1 MKPEVPPWLTE
12 LHSKIWNRVD
22 LTQTLTRTVEVTE
35 AHYTALQHRLNGLH
49 DRMAI
54 NLVKLNI
61 LHSLR
66 EAVPSLQ
73 DEVESDVSEARDNH
87 KLFPSVFKYLD
98 LAPLGLKAEVM
109 SRFPLP
115 LLIREDYEDMTKL
128 IDKEPQNNSGSVI
141 VSGQPG
147 TGECPFLFQSNLGT
161 VYHVTKESVEIIGSW
176 SSPDPI
182 RPLLMAT
189 RGLGTQRVSHRPSVQ
204 LIVAASPKV
213 ASQKWTKQTGHGSFI
228 SQFAIKLWS
237 RKELLLT
244 GLFLHPSNL
253 SLELLEESA
262 SYFGFNPHVCFQAAL
277 SVQKM
282 DRTKAKVID
291 AIDKA
296 ANEGIDKLVSLISGA
311 RSGASTPSSWIFQIY
326 PAPDDE
332 DHSLPLCHVSITRW
346 ALRHL
351 VNRLKERGREKVF
364 TLYDSISKIPAAAPF
379 AGGLLEMQVLRY
391 LDHIST
397 KKMFTIRR
405 LANSNPDEMQWIYP
419 GPTKHVNFDL
429 STAHGQI
436 EEAIRLQLA
445 CHLVPL
451 APNFP
456 AVDSIIYDPNDKVLT
471 CIQITRNV
479 DHPIAISG
487 LRDIQSWLKLCTAS
501 AKLRPSKVTPWCF
514 LFVVPEAKA
523 STFKPQTFKGDTD
536 KGEWAGKVDQY
547 VLGLKDQII
556 FELEGLKVV

>member
-35 AHYTALQHRLNGLH
+35 AHYTDLQRSLNGLH
-49 DRMAI
+49 KRTAI
-54 NLVKLNI
+54 DLVKLNI

-73 DEVESDVSEARDNH
+73 DKVESDVSEARDNH

-98 LAPLGLKAEVM
+98 LAPLGLKAEVT

-128 IDKEPQNNSGSVI
+128 IDKEPQDNSGSVI

-147 TGECPFLFQSNLGT
+147 TGKTAYLYLRLFELMIGGRPFLFQSNLGT
-161 VYHVTKESVEIIGSW
+161 MYHVTKESVEIIGSW

-182 RPLLMAT
+182 TAFIDGDKRDWEPSEL
-189 RGLGTQRVSHRPSVQ
+189 VIRPSVQ
-204 LIVAASPKV
+204 LIVAAPPKV

-253 SLELLEESA
+253 SLKLLEEST
-262 SYFGFNPHVCFQAAL
+262 SYFGFNPCACFEAAL
-277 SVQKM
+277 SVKKM
-282 DRTKAKVID
+282 DRTKSKVID

-311 RSGASTPSSWIFQIY
+311 RSGASTP
-326 PAPDDE
+326 P
-332 DHSLPLCHVSITRW
+332 
-346 ALRHL
+346 
-351 VNRLKERGREKVF
+351 KKVF

-379 AGGLLEMQVLRY
+379 TGGLLEMQVLRY
-391 LDHIST
+391 LDRIST
-397 KKMFTIRR
+397 KKTFTIRR
-405 LANSNPDEMQWIYP
+405 LANSNPDETQWIYP
-419 GPTKHVNFDL
+419 GPTNRVEYDL
-429 STAHGQI
+429 STARGLI
-436 EEAIRLQLA
+436 EEAIRRQLA
-445 CHLVPL
+445 YHLVPS

-479 DHPIAISG
+479 DHPIAVSG
-487 LRDIQSWLKLCTAS
+487 LRDIQSWLKLRTAS
-501 AKLRPSKVTPWCF
+501 AKLRPSKATLWRF

-523 STFKPQTFKGDTD
+523 SKFKPQTFKGDTD

>member
-1 MKPEVPPWLTE
+1 
-12 LHSKIWNRVD
+12 
-22 LTQTLTRTVEVTE
+22 
-35 AHYTALQHRLNGLH
+35 
-49 DRMAI
+49 
-54 NLVKLNI
+54 
-61 LHSLR
+61 
-66 EAVPSLQ
+66 
-73 DEVESDVSEARDNH
+73 
-87 KLFPSVFKYLD
+87 
-98 LAPLGLKAEVM
+98 LKAEVT

-128 IDKEPQNNSGSVI
+128 IDKEPQDNSGSVI

-147 TGECPFLFQSNLGT
+147 TGKTAYLYLRLFELMIGGRPFLFQSNLGT

-182 RPLLMAT
+182 TAFIDGDKRDWEPSEL
-189 RGLGTQRVSHRPSVQ
+189 VIRPSVQ

-253 SLELLEESA
+253 SLKLLEEST
-262 SYFGFNPHVCFQAAL
+262 SYFGFNPRACFEAAL
-277 SVQKM
+277 SVKKM
-282 DRTKAKVID
+282 DRTKSKVID

-311 RSGASTPSSWIFQIY
+311 RSGASTPPSWIFQIY

-332 DHSLPLCHVSITRW
+332 DRSLPLCHVSITRW

-351 VNRLKERGREKVF
+351 VKRLKERGREKVF

-391 LDHIST
+391 LDRIST
-397 KKMFTIRR
+397 KKTFTIRR
-405 LANSNPDEMQWIYP
+405 LANSNPDETQWIYP
-419 GPTKHVNFDL
+419 GPTNRVEYDL
-429 STAHGQI
+429 STARGLI
-436 EEAIRLQLA
+436 EEAIRRQLA
-445 CHLVPL
+445 YHLVPS

-479 DHPIAISG
+479 DHPIAVSG
-487 LRDIQSWLKLCTAS
+487 LRDIQSWLKLRTAS
-501 AKLRPSKVTPWCF
+501 AKLRPSKATPWRF

-523 STFKPQTFKGDTD
+523 SNFKPQTFKGDTD

>member
-35 AHYTALQHRLNGLH
+35 AHYTDLQRSLNGLH
-49 DRMAI
+49 KRTAI
-54 NLVKLNI
+54 DLVKLNI

-98 LAPLGLKAEVM
+98 LAPLGLKAEVT

-128 IDKEPQNNSGSVI
+128 IDKEPQDNSGSVI

-147 TGECPFLFQSNLGT
+147 TGKTAYLYLRLFELMIGGRPFLFQSNLGT

-182 RPLLMAT
+182 TAFIDGDKRDWEPSEL
-189 RGLGTQRVSHRPSVQ
+189 VIRPSVQ

-253 SLELLEESA
+253 SLKLLEEST
-262 SYFGFNPHVCFQAAL
+262 SYFGFNPRACFEAAL
-277 SVQKM
+277 SVKKM
-282 DRTKAKVID
+282 DRT
-291 AIDKA
+291 
-296 ANEGIDKLVSLISGA
+296 N
-311 RSGASTPSSWIFQIY
+311 WIFQIY

-332 DHSLPLCHVSITRW
+332 DRSLPLCHVSITRW

-351 VNRLKERGREKVF
+351 VERLKDRGREKVF

-391 LDHIST
+391 LDRIST
-397 KKMFTIRR
+397 KKTFTIRR
-405 LANSNPDEMQWIYP
+405 LANSNPDETQWIYP
-419 GPTKHVNFDL
+419 GPTNRVEYDL
-429 STAHGQI
+429 STARGLI
-436 EEAIRLQLA
+436 EEAIRRQLA
-445 CHLVPL
+445 YHLVPS

-479 DHPIAISG
+479 DHPIAVSG
-487 LRDIQSWLKLCTAS
+487 LRDIQSWLKLRTAS
-501 AKLRPSKVTPWCF
+501 AKLRPSKATPWRF

-523 STFKPQTFKGDTD
+523 SNFKPQTFKGDTD